1 MLQPDY
7 SFFIQIG
14 LFLLLWVC
22 LKQWWFDPAMKL
34 LKERNAR
41 SAGAV
46 EEAKKVQAEA
56 EQLRREHAIA
66 LEQTRAEAQRDVH
79 DILRA
84 AEAEQKRLIT
94 EATEDAHRALAEVR
108 SRVAEEVALARKE
121 LRADVEGIAREVAR
135 TVMGRAV

>member
-41 SAGAV
+41 SEGAV
-46 EEAKKVQAEA
+46 EEARKVQAEA
-56 EQLRREHAIA
+56 EELRREHAVA
-66 LEQTRAEAQRDVH
+66 MEQTKIEAQRDVH
-79 DILRA
+79 EILRA
-84 AEAEQKRLIT
+84 AEAEQKRLIS
-94 EATEDAHRALAEVR
+94 EASDDAQRMLADVR
-108 SRVAEEVALARKE
+108 SRVAEEVALARRE
-121 LRADVEGIAREVAR
+121 LRADVESIAREVAR
-135 TVMGRAV
+135 SVMGRAV

>member
-14 LFLLLWVC
+14 LFILLWVC

-34 LKERNAR
+34 LKERSAR
-41 SAGAV
+41 SEGAV
-46 EEAKKVQAEA
+46 EEARKVQAEA

-66 LEQTRAEAQRDVH
+66 LEQTKAEAQRDVH
-79 DILRA
+79 EILRA
-84 AEAEQKRLIT
+84 AEAEQKRLIA
-94 EATEDAHRALAEVR
+94 EATEDAQRALSEVR

>member
-41 SAGAV
+41 SEGAV
-46 EEAKKVQAEA
+46 EEARKVQAEA
-56 EQLRREHAIA
+56 EELRREHAVA
-66 LEQTRAEAQRDVH
+66 MEQTKIEAQRDVH
-79 DILRA
+79 EILRA
-84 AEAEQKRLIT
+84 AEAEQKRLIS
-94 EATEDAHRALAEVR
+94 EATDDAQRMLADVR
-108 SRVAEEVALARKE
+108 SRVAEEVALARRE
-121 LRADVEGIAREVAR
+121 LRADVESIAREVAR
-135 TVMGRAV
+135 SVMGRAV

>member
-22 LKQWWFDPAMKL
+22 LKQWWFDPTMKL
-34 LKERNAR
+34 LKERSAR
-41 SAGAV
+41 SEGAV

-56 EQLRREHAIA
+56 EQLRREHAVA
-66 LEQTRAEAQRDVH
+66 LEQTKAEAQRDVH
-79 DILRA
+79 EILRA

-94 EATEDAHRALAEVR
+94 EATEDAQRTLADVR

>member
-41 SAGAV
+41 SEGAV

-56 EQLRREHAIA
+56 EQLRRDHAIA
-66 LEQTRAEAQRDVH
+66 LEQTRVEAQRDVH
-79 DILRA
+79 EILRA
-84 AEAEQKRLIT
+84 AEAEQKRLIA
-94 EATEDAHRALAEVR
+94 EATQDAQRALADVR

>member
-41 SAGAV
+41 SEGAV
-46 EEAKKVQAEA
+46 EEARKVQAEA
-56 EQLRREHAIA
+56 EELRREHAIA
-66 LEQTRAEAQRDVH
+66 MEQTKIEAQRDVH
-79 DILRA
+79 EILRA
-84 AEAEQKRLIT
+84 AEAEQKRLIN
-94 EATEDAHRALAEVR
+94 EASEDAQRMLADVR

-121 LRADVEGIAREVAR
+121 LRADVESIAREVAR
-135 TVMGRAV
+135 SVMGRAV

>member
-22 LKQWWFDPAMKL
+22 LKQWWFDPTMKL

-41 SAGAV
+41 SEGAV

-66 LEQTRAEAQRDVH
+66 LEQTKAEAQRDVH
-79 DILRA
+79 EILRA
-84 AEAEQKRLIT
+84 AEAEQKRLIG
-94 EATEDAHRALAEVR
+94 EATEDAQRALAEVR

-135 TVMGRAV
+135 TVMGRTV